1 MLKEMTTFILDQ
13 LSHPYWILDINL
25 FAGKLPVKNMAGAKV
40 VELDRICV
48 FLENTPAGTIGQLPD
63 REDKP
68 LQIWNRN
75 NTFMRAR
82 KDAYEFYNLLH
93 GATQW
98 DMPIVDSGPQY
109 TAMVIDAI
117 GSPAPII
124 NPDDKGRVVFS
135 TNYLWLMMSP

>member
-1 MLKEMTTFILDQ
+1 MLKEMSTFILNQ
-13 LSHPYWILDINL
+13 LAHPYWIRDLNL
-25 FAGKLPVKNMAGAKV
+25 FVGKLPVQNSAGVNV
-40 VELDRICV
+40 VELDRICC
-48 FLENTPAGTIGQLPD
+48 FLENTPAATIGQLPD

-75 NTFMRAR
+75 NTFFRAR
-82 KDAYEFYNLLH
+82 NDAYEFYNLLH
-93 GATQW
+93 GSTQW

-117 GSPAPII
+117 ASPAPII
-124 NPDDKGRVVFS
+124 NPDAKGRVVFS